1 MVHLVW
7 RSARGQCSGN
17 GCLVGCMDDEFTIK
31 RDKEGKVTSVED
43 G

>member
-7 RSARGQCSGN
+7 HSARGQCSGN
-17 GCLVGCMDDEFTIK
+17 GCLVGFMDDEFTIK
-31 RDKEGKVTSVED
+31 QDKEGKVTSVED